1 LAGKNWGW
9 LSFASW
15 EIEGLTFQGLSINLK
30 YNFGFLKRRRMK
42 KFSYKDSGVDIE
54 KGDAFVQAIKPIVES
69 TFRPEVLTKIGGFA
83 GCVSLN
89 LERYKKPILVS
100 STDGVGTK
108 LKIAFMMDRH
118 DTIGIDLVAMCVND
132 IVVSGA
138 KPLFL
143 LDYFATS
150 KLDTERSMKVISG
163 VVKGC
168 IEAEC
173 SLIGGETAEMPG
185 FYKGGEY
192 DLAGFAV
199 GIVEDSQ
206 LIDGSNVTVGDK
218 LIGIA
223 SNGLHSNGYSLVRKL
238 LLDQYKMNL
247 EQRIGEIKEIL
258 GDELLRPTRIYVK
271 TILNLARDFHISG
284 IAHITGGGITGNLP
298 RVIPKGCKA
307 IVQKRSWDI
316 PPIFPFLKEKGNISE
331 EEMLRTFNNGIGMVL
346 VVKSKEVEDILARLR
361 SLGEKAFTIGE
372 VGKMEREQETLEFI

>member
-1 LAGKNWGW
+1 M
-9 LSFASW
+9 
-15 EIEGLTFQGLSINLK
+15 
-30 YNFGFLKRRRMK
+30 RRTMK
-42 KFSYKDSGVDIE
+42 KWSYRDAGVDIE
-54 KGDAFVQAIKPIVES
+54 KGDAFVQAIKPMVES

-108 LKIAFMMDRH
+108 LKIAFLMDRH
-118 DTIGIDLVAMCVND
+118 DTVGIDLVAMCVND

-143 LDYFATS
+143 LDYFAS
-150 KLDTERSMKVISG
+150 SQLDPEKTMKVVSG
-163 VVKGC
+163 IVKGC

-185 FYKGGEY
+185 FYKKGEY

-206 LIDGSNVTVGDK
+206 VIDGSGVTVGDR

-223 SNGLHSNGYSLVRKL
+223 SSGLHSNGFSLVRKL
-238 LLDQYKMNL
+238 VLDQLKLDL
-247 EQRIGEIKEIL
+247 EKRVEEIGEVL
-258 GDELLRPTRIYVK
+258 GEELLRPTRIYVK
-271 TILNLARDFHISG
+271 AVLNLARDFNVVG

-298 RVIPKGCKA
+298 RIIPKGCKA
-307 IVQKRSWDI
+307 IVRKGSWDI
-316 PPIFPFLKEKGNISE
+316 PPIFSFLKEMGNISE
-331 EEMLRTFNNGIGMVL
+331 EEMLRTFNNGIGMILIVR
-346 VVKSKEVEDILARLR
+346 SKEVDDIIARVR
-361 SLGEKAFTIGE
+361 SFGEKAFIIGE
-372 VGKMEREQETLEFI
+372 VGRAEREQETIEFA

>member
-1 LAGKNWGW
+1 V
-9 LSFASW
+9 
-15 EIEGLTFQGLSINLK
+15 
-30 YNFGFLKRRRMK
+30 K
-42 KFSYKDSGVDIE
+42 KFSYKNAGVDIE
-54 KGDAFVQAIKPIVES
+54 KGDGFVQAIKPMVES

-108 LKIAFMMDRH
+108 LKIAFLMNRH
-118 DTIGIDLVAMCVND
+118 DTVGIDLVAMCVND

-143 LDYFATS
+143 LDYLATS
-150 KLDTERSMKVISG
+150 KLDTEKSMKVVSG
-163 VVKGC
+163 IVKGC

-185 FYKGGEY
+185 FYKKGEY

-206 LIDGSNVTVGDK
+206 LIDGSGVTVGDK

-223 SNGLHSNGYSLVRKL
+223 SSGLHSNGYSLVRKVI
-238 LLDQYKMNL
+238 LDQHKMDL
-247 EQRIGEIKEIL
+247 EKRVEEIGELL
-258 GDELLRPTRIYVK
+258 GEELLRPTRIYVK
-271 TILNLARDFHISG
+271 TILNLTRDFSIGG

-298 RVIPKGCKA
+298 RIIPKGCKA
-307 IVQKRSWDI
+307 IVHRGAWDI
-316 PPIFPFLKEKGNISE
+316 PPIFSFVKEKGKISE
-331 EEMLRTFNNGIGMVL
+331 EEMLRTFNNGIGVIL
-346 VVKSKEVEDILARLR
+346 IVRPKEVEDILGRLR
-361 SLGEKAFTIGE
+361 SLSEKAFIIGE
-372 VGKMEREQETLEFI
+372 VGKTEREQETIEFI

>member
-1 LAGKNWGW
+1 V
-9 LSFASW
+9 
-15 EIEGLTFQGLSINLK
+15 
-30 YNFGFLKRRRMK
+30 K
-42 KFSYKDSGVDIE
+42 KFSYKDAGVDIE
-54 KGDAFVQAIKPIVES
+54 KGDAFVQAIKPMVES

-100 STDGVGTK
+100 STDGVGNK
-108 LKIAFMMDRH
+108 LKIAFLMDRH
-118 DTIGIDLVAMCVND
+118 NTVGIDLVAMCVND

-150 KLDTERSMKVISG
+150 KLDTEKSMKVVSG
-163 VVKGC
+163 IVKGC

-185 FYKGGEY
+185 FYKAGEY

-206 LIDGSNVTVGDK
+206 LIDGSGVTVGDK

-223 SNGLHSNGYSLVRKL
+223 SSGLHSNGYSLVRKIIL
-238 LLDQYKMNL
+238 KQHKMDL
-247 EQRIGEIKEIL
+247 EKRMEEMGEVL
-258 GDELLRPTRIYVK
+258 GEELLRPTRIYVK
-271 TILNLARDFHISG
+271 TILNLTRDFNIGG

-298 RVIPKGCKA
+298 RIIPKGCKA
-307 IVQKRSWDI
+307 IVRRGTWGI
-316 PPIFPFLKEKGNISE
+316 PPIFSFLKEKGKISE
-331 EEMLRTFNNGIGMVL
+331 EEMLRTFNNGVGMIL
-346 VVKSKEVEDILARLR
+346 VVRPKEVEDILVRLH
-361 SLGEKAFTIGE
+361 SLGEKAFNIGE
-372 VGKMEREQETLEFI
+372 VGKTEREQEPIEFI

>member
-1 LAGKNWGW
+1 
-9 LSFASW
+9 
-15 EIEGLTFQGLSINLK
+15 
-30 YNFGFLKRRRMK
+30 MK
-42 KFSYKDSGVDIE
+42 KWFYKNAGVDIE
-54 KGDAFVQAIKPIVES
+54 KGDAFVQAIKPMVES

-108 LKIAFMMDRH
+108 LKIAFSMNRH
-118 DTIGIDLVAMCVND
+118 DTVGIDLVAMCVND

-150 KLDTERSMKVISG
+150 KLDPEKSTKVVSG
-163 VVKGC
+163 IVKGC

-206 LIDGSNVTVGDK
+206 VIDGSGVTVGDK

-223 SNGLHSNGYSLVRKL
+223 SSGLHSNGYSLVRKL
-238 LLDQYKMNL
+238 LLDQLKMDL
-247 EQRIGEIKEIL
+247 EKRVEEIGEVL
-258 GDELLRPTRIYVK
+258 GKELLRPTRIYVK
-271 TILNLARDFHISG
+271 TVLNLARDFNIVG

-298 RVIPKGCKA
+298 RIIPKGCKA
-307 IVQKRSWDI
+307 IVQKGAWDI
-316 PPIFPFLKEKGNISE
+316 PPIFSFLKEKGNISD
-331 EEMLRTFNNGIGMVL
+331 EEMLRTFNNGVGMILIVR
-346 VVKSKEVEDILARLR
+346 SREVDDILARLR
-361 SLGEKAFTIGE
+361 SLGEKAFIIGE
-372 VGKMEREQETLEFI
+372 VGRAEREQEKIEFV

>member
-1 LAGKNWGW
+1 M
-9 LSFASW
+9 
-15 EIEGLTFQGLSINLK
+15 
-30 YNFGFLKRRRMK
+30 MK
-42 KFSYKDSGVDIE
+42 KVSYKNAGVDIE
-54 KGDAFVQAIKPIVES
+54 KGDAFVQAIKPMVES

-108 LKIAFMMDRH
+108 LKIAFLMDRH
-118 DTIGIDLVAMCVND
+118 DTVGIDLVAMCVND

-150 KLDTERSMKVISG
+150 SLDTEKAMKVMSG
-163 VVKGC
+163 IVKGC
-168 IEAEC
+168 MEAEC

-185 FYKGGEY
+185 FYKEGEY

-199 GIVEDSQ
+199 GIVEDAQ
-206 LIDGSNVTVGDK
+206 LIDGSGVTVGDR

-223 SNGLHSNGYSLVRKL
+223 SSGLHSNGYSLVRKL
-238 LLDQYKMNL
+238 LIEHHKMDVFKRV
-247 EQRIGEIKEIL
+247 EEIGEVL
-258 GDELLRPTRIYVK
+258 GEELLRPTKIYVK
-271 TILNLARDFHISG
+271 TVLNLVRDFNIGG
-284 IAHITGGGITGNLP
+284 IAHITGGGITGNLT

-307 IVQKRSWDI
+307 VIHRGTWEI

-331 EEMLRTFNNGIGMVL
+331 EEMFRTFNNGMGMIL
-346 VVKSKEVEDILARLR
+346 IVKTKEAEDILGRLH
-361 SLGEKAFTIGE
+361 SMGEKAFVIGE
-372 VGKMEREQETLEFI
+372 IGKAEKEQEAIEFV

>member
-1 LAGKNWGW
+1 V
-9 LSFASW
+9 
-15 EIEGLTFQGLSINLK
+15 
-30 YNFGFLKRRRMK
+30 K
-42 KFSYKDSGVDIE
+42 KFSYKNAGVDIE
-54 KGDAFVQAIKPIVES
+54 KGDGFVQAIKPMVES

-108 LKIAFMMDRH
+108 LKIAFLMDRH
-118 DTIGIDLVAMCVND
+118 DTVGIDLVAMCVND

-143 LDYFATS
+143 LDYLATS
-150 KLDTERSMKVISG
+150 KLDTEKSMKVVSG
-163 VVKGC
+163 IVKGC

-185 FYKGGEY
+185 FYKKGEY

-206 LIDGSNVTVGDK
+206 LIDGSGVTVGDK

-223 SNGLHSNGYSLVRKL
+223 SSGLHSNGYSLVRKVI
-238 LLDQYKMNL
+238 LDQHKMDL
-247 EQRIGEIKEIL
+247 EKRVEEIGELL
-258 GDELLRPTRIYVK
+258 GEELLRPTRIYVK
-271 TILNLARDFHISG
+271 TILNLTRDFSIGG

-298 RVIPKGCKA
+298 RIIPKGCKA
-307 IVQKRSWDI
+307 IVHRGAWDI
-316 PPIFPFLKEKGNISE
+316 PPIFSFVKEKGKISE
-331 EEMLRTFNNGIGMVL
+331 EEMLRTFNNGIGVIL
-346 VVKSKEVEDILARLR
+346 IVRPKEVEDILGRVR
-361 SLGEKAFTIGE
+361 SLSEKAFIIGE
-372 VGKMEREQETLEFI
+372 VGKTEREQETIEFV